1 MPTIDV
7 NLSLYNINGPQ
18 VSIEMTENPAS
29 DASFLLNHV
38 ITPSPEN
45 NARAIQGEEMEV
57 EQDNVDAL
65 VRKNVFTQ
73 SIEGSITTFG
83 NTPTAFYYIYATA
96 EDESTNFT
104 TEDLICRADNGI
116 IVIGSDEVDIMKFL
130 ENHTTYEQREST
142 QIWHAH
148 NVIVSQNSCI
158 TVGGMKNSDIAGNPL
173 YRYCNI
179 LYSLSDEN
187 SQGWI
192 IQNIALNPA
201 QNKKF
206 KVGMKAYYYTDNEG
220 NDLYLPANSSLN
232 EVYVF
237 CSYNALQAIS

>member
-7 NLSLYNINGPQ
+7 NLSLYNIDGPQ
-18 VSIEMTENPAS
+18 VSIEMTENPAYQ
-29 DASFLLNHV
+29 ANFVLNHV
-38 ITPSPEN
+38 ITESPEN

-57 EQDNVDAL
+57 EQDNLNAL
-65 VRKNVFTQ
+65 VRKNVFSQ
-73 SIEGSITTFG
+73 KVAASITTFG
-83 NTPTAFYYIYATA
+83 DTPTAFYYVYVTP
-96 EDESTNFT
+96 ENESTQFT

-142 QIWHAH
+142 QIWQAH

-158 TVGGMKNSDIAGNPL
+158 TVGGMNNSDIAGNPR

-187 SQGWI
+187 SNGWI
-192 IQNIALNPA
+192 IQNIALNPD
-201 QNKKF
+201 QDKKF

-232 EVYVF
+232 EVYIF